1 MVLFYSMEITV
12 NEGQQ
17 QLLDGEQIGWLT
29 TVRGDQ
35 PQASP
40 VWYLYRDNL
49 VWMRSRP
56 DTRKLRNLQS
66 SPRVAFNLQT
76 ENGGHVVTIEGR
88 AEVVDEMPDEV
99 RQPYLAKY
107 AESIRTDLNVDEEAF
122 ARDYSATVR
131 ISPTRVRG
139 W

>member
-1 MVLFYSMEITV
+1 MVLFYSMEIRV

-40 VWYLYRDNL
+40 VWYIYRDNL

-66 SPRVAFNLQT
+66 SPRVAFNLQP

-88 AEVVDEMPDEV
+88 AEVMDEMPDEV

-107 AESIRTDLNVDEEAF
+107 AESIRADLNVDEEAF